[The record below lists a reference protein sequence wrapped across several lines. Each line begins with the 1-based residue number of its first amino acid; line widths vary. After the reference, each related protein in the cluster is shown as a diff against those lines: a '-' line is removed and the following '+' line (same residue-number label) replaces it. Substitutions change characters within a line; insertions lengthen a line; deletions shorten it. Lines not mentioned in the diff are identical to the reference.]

1 MVCIQCEGP
10 TRVFNTRLKKRVNQ
24 VWRRRECEQCG
35 LVFTSLE
42 EIDYKTS
49 LSVRDADGRLRPFSR
64 DKLLLSLHKSLQ
76 HRPTALPDASALTD
90 TVIARLLS
98 QTQHSAVNDQSII
111 ATAYLVLA
119 RFDAAASV
127 HYQAY
132 HKMND

>member
-1 MVCIQCEGP
+1 MVCIQCSGS
-10 TRVFNTRLKKRVNQ
+10 TRVFNSRLKKRLNQ

-35 LVFTSLE
+35 LIFTTTE

-49 LSVRDADGRLRPFSR
+49 LAVRDADGRLRPFSR

-76 HRPTALPDASALTD
+76 HRSTALSDASALTD

-98 QTQHSAVNDQSII
+98 QTQHSAINDQSII

-119 RFDAAASV
+119 RFDNVASM
-127 HYQAY
+127 HYQAF
-132 HKMND
+132 HKSD